1 MVYASIKEAW
11 GVDELHYGKPMENP
25 YVVKDPVQN
34 PANFKKFRRN
44 NFGSMATNRTNRV
57 VESRETD
64 DESYDESSKKYKNND
79 DETRYFRQSHRD
91 MEDWC
96 EPNYTKRYFTDED
109 EYSDV
114 TSEEITKKVVG
125 KRLNVSN
132 KPKSILKRSDGHGN
146 VHEGFEGS
154 GKRVDCVN
162 MLGHLKHCKVC
173 RAEFDDYSKNVFIR
187 EFIIFAGCGVL
198 MFLFLDLLRKIAIQK
213 K

>member
-11 GVDELHYGKPMENP
+11 GVEELHSGKPMENP

-34 PANFKKFRRN
+34 PANFKKYRRN
-44 NFGSMATNRTNRV
+44 NFGSMASNRTNRV
-57 VESRETD
+57 LESREMD

-96 EPNYTKRYFTDED
+96 EPSYTKRYFTDED

-114 TSEEITKKVVG
+114 TSDEVTRKVVG
-125 KRLNVSN
+125 KRLNLA
-132 KPKSILKRSDGHGN
+132 KPKSILKRDSHDN

>member
-11 GVDELHYGKPMENP
+11 GVEELHSGKPMENP

-34 PANFKKFRRN
+34 PANFKKYRRN
-44 NFGSMATNRTNRV
+44 NFGSMASNRTNRV

-91 MEDWC
+91 TEDWC
-96 EPNYTKRYFTDED
+96 EPSYTKRYFTDED

-114 TSEEITKKVVG
+114 TSDEITRKVIG

-132 KPKSILKRSDGHGN
+132 KPKGILKHDN
-146 VHEGFEGS
+146 VHEGFESS